1 MFVLGC
7 AFQAWFVSTEFLD
20 TDIMLYKA
28 LLTQER
34 KYSFVWDLIE
44 ET

>member
-7 AFQAWFVSTEFLD
+7 SFQAWFTSTEFWD
-20 TDIMLYKA
+20 TDTMLYKA
-28 LLTQER
+28 LLTQEG
-34 KYSFVWDLIE
+34 KCSFVWDLIE